1 MSTTEKTTKETSE
14 QTEPE
19 PYKYKCIR
27 IQYPPHPDTELR
39 CRHLAVSYTAFC
51 TDCQQWLDEG
61 ISDLLGLFLLGAR
74 S

>member
-1 MSTTEKTTKETSE
+1 MKTIHLQHHRPTVTTQPLQPGPRLTDL
-14 QTEPE
+14 PE
-19 PYKYKCIR
+19 L
-27 IQYPPHPDTELR
+27 H

>member
-39 CRHLAVSYTAFC
+39 AAT
-51 TDCQQWLDEG
+51 WP
-61 ISDLLGLFLLGAR
+61 
-74 S
+74 

>member
-1 MSTTEKTTKETSE
+1 MTLHLNHLHAIED
-14 QTEPE
+14 
-19 PYKYKCIR
+19 
-27 IQYPPHPDTELR
+27 PDVDLR

-51 TDCQQWLDEG
+51 TDRQQWLDEG

>member
-1 MSTTEKTTKETSE
+1 MPTPCRCHPEGFTMSTTEKTTKETSE

-39 CRHLAVSYTAFC
+39 AAT
-51 TDCQQWLDEG
+51 WP
-61 ISDLLGLFLLGAR
+61 
-74 S
+74 